1 MKSNQQ
7 NRLCHTDERKMSS
20 TQSELADARHTRPWP
35 ADRLERW
42 PIERLIPYA
51 NNARL
56 HSEADLDKLAAAI
69 RKWGWTTPVLVDEE
83 GNLLA
88 GHGRVAAAPRAGV
101 TSVPVIVARGWSEEE
116 KRAYRL
122 ADNQL
127 AARASWDFEQLRN
140 EFQALGSA
148 DFDLGLIGFEPDR
161 LDDIL
166 AGLGSS
172 GLMDPDSVPEV
183 PEQPV
188 TAPGDLWL
196 LGENRVLC
204 GDSTI
209 AANVARVLA
218 GAEPHL
224 MITDPPYG
232 VSYEPSWRARR
243 NLSRGRLARGTV
255 LNDDRADWQEAY
267 ALFPGDTAYIWFG
280 ALHGDIVAAGL
291 AACGFQLR
299 AQIVWAKQHFT
310 LGRGDYHWQHETC
323 WYAVR
328 DGKTSHWQGDRT
340 QTTVWEIPSNNPFGN
355 RQREQSWGHG
365 AQKPVE
371 CMRRPTV
378 NNSRPGQ
385 AIYDP
390 FLGSGTSL
398 IAAEMSGRVCLG
410 IELSPSYT
418 DVIVRRWQLFAG
430 RSATHQASGQ
440 SFDELAAV
448 RHHDQSG
455 AAGGE
460 NSLCR
465 E

>member
-1 MKSNQQ
+1 M
-7 NRLCHTDERKMSS
+7 LS
-20 TQSELADARHTRPWP
+20 TQSELADASLTRPWP

-88 GHGRVAAAPRAGV
+88 GHGRIAAAPRAGV
-101 TSVPVIVARGWSEEE
+101 TSIPVIVARGWSEEE

-140 EFQALGSA
+140 ELQGLGFA
-148 DFDLGLIGFEPDR
+148 GFDLGLIGFEPDQ
-161 LDDIL
+161 LETVL

-172 GLMDPDSVPEV
+172 GLTDPDSVPEV
-183 PEQPV
+183 PDQPV
-188 TAPGDLWL
+188 TRPGDIWVLDDH
-196 LGENRVLC
+196 RVGR
-204 GDSTI
+204 GDSTST
-209 AANVARVLA
+209 ADVAPVLA
-218 GAEPHL
+218 GSQPHL
-224 MITDPPYG
+224 MIADPPYG
-232 VSYEPSWRARR
+232 VGYEPSWRARR
-243 NLSRGRLARGTV
+243 NLSRGKLARGKV
-255 LNDDRADWQEAY
+255 LNDDRADWREAY
-267 ALFPGDTAYIWFG
+267 GLFPGDVAYVWHG
-280 ALHGDIVAAGL
+280 ALHGDVVAAGL
-291 AACGFQLR
+291 AACGLQLR

-310 LGRGDYHWQHETC
+310 LSRGDYHWKHETC

-328 DGKTSHWQGDRT
+328 AGKASHWQSDRT
-340 QTTVWEIPSNNPFGN
+340 QTTVWEICNNNPFGAQ
-355 RQREQSWGHG
+355 QREQSWGHG
-365 AQKPVE
+365 TQKPVE
-371 CMRRPTV
+371 CMRRPIA

-398 IAAEMSGRVCLG
+398 IAAGMTGRICYGLE
-410 IELSPSYT
+410 ISPAYV
-418 DVIVRRWQLFAG
+418 DVVVQRWQLFTG
-430 RSATHQASGQ
+430 RAARHQASGQ
-440 SFDELAAV
+440 SFDERAA
-448 RHHDQSG
+448 RQDHDPSG

-460 NSLCR
+460 KSICR
-465 E
+465 D